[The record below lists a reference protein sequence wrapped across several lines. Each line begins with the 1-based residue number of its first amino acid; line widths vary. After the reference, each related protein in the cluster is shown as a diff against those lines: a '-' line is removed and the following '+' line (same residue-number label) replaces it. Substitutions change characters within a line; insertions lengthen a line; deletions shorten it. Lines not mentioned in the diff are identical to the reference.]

1 MVVHKN
7 FRNTLV
13 ALVGLV
19 YAIHGLASGEAK
31 ARTVSTK
38 SSCINCHTDFTS
50 VLRNGHP
57 PVTGKEITACLV
69 CHVPKITGKPEL
81 NAFSARIHRA
91 HQCSKQNVDCVV
103 CHTWQPARS
112 FGLPKQNR
120 TMGKPSKK
128 DMDLLKQI
136 FNSWSSSVF
145 LDALH
150 AKKNTT
156 CTGCHGNFLPISE
169 ATVENGRC
177 LSCHGG
183 LEQLAAK
190 TSPMQFPDRNPH
202 KSHLGEIDCTVCH
215 HAHRE
220 SEVYC
225 LGCHKAF
232 QMKIPGGA
240 IKSSNPAD

>member
-81 NAFSARIHRA
+81 NAFSAGFIVLT
-91 HQCSKQNVDCVV
+91 NVLNKMLIV
-103 CHTWQPARS
+103 
-112 FGLPKQNR
+112 
-120 TMGKPSKK
+120 
-128 DMDLLKQI
+128 
-136 FNSWSSSVF
+136 SS
-145 LDALH
+145 A
-150 AKKNTT
+150 
-156 CTGCHGNFLPISE
+156 
-169 ATVENGRC
+169 
-177 LSCHGG
+177 
-183 LEQLAAK
+183 
-190 TSPMQFPDRNPH
+190 
-202 KSHLGEIDCTVCH
+202 
-215 HAHRE
+215 
-220 SEVYC
+220 
-225 LGCHKAF
+225 
-232 QMKIPGGA
+232 IPGNRRGVLA
-240 IKSSNPAD
+240 FPSRIGQWGSHPKRIWTFLSRSSTPGLHLFFLMLFMQKRIRHVRVVMEIFYQSVKLL